1 MDDKG
6 KECKEPLTVETP
18 DVKLFAYKLFGSVLT
33 YGVFGMDYSFH
44 YLLMAAQALFQRGV
58 MAELNGSGLTAGQ
71 PKVLDYLGL
80 HDGSVQKS
88 IAAGCQ
94 IDPATLTG
102 LLNRMEEKGLIRR
115 CKEQGNRRSLHVYLT
130 EQGWEKQWEVRQTLE
145 RRAETV
151 LAGLSEE
158 QRTMLLDSLYQIC
171 ASMADMEG
179 LQ

>member
-1 MDDKG
+1 
-6 KECKEPLTVETP
+6 
-18 DVKLFAYKLFGSVLT
+18 
-33 YGVFGMDYSFH
+33 MDYSFH
-44 YLLMAAQALFQRGV
+44 YLLMATQALFQRSV
-58 MAELNGSGLTAGQ
+58 MAELYGSGLTAGQ

-115 CKEQGNRRSLHVYLT
+115 CNEQGNRRSLHVYLT
-130 EQGWEKQWEVRQTLE
+130 DQGWEKQREVRQTLE
-145 RRAETV
+145 RQTEVV
-151 LAGLSEE
+151 LSKLDEA
-158 QRTMLLDSLYQIC
+158 QRTQLLDSLYQVC
-171 ASMADMEG
+171 SGMADMEG

>member
-1 MDDKG
+1 
-6 KECKEPLTVETP
+6 
-18 DVKLFAYKLFGSVLT
+18 
-33 YGVFGMDYSFH
+33 MDYSFH
-44 YLLMAAQALFQRGV
+44 YLLMAAQALFQRSA

-80 HDGSVQKS
+80 HNGSVQKS

-115 CKEQGNRRSLHVYLT
+115 CNEQGDRRSLHVYLT
-130 EQGWEKQWEVRQTLE
+130 DQGREKQREVRQTLE
-145 RRAETV
+145 RQTQTV
-151 LAGLSEE
+151 LAKLDET
-158 QRTMLLDSLYQIC
+158 QRAQLLDSLFQIC
-171 ASMADMEG
+171 SSMADMEG

>member
-1 MDDKG
+1 
-6 KECKEPLTVETP
+6 
-18 DVKLFAYKLFGSVLT
+18 
-33 YGVFGMDYSFH
+33 MDYSFH
-44 YLLMAAQALFQRGV
+44 YLLMAAQALFQRSV

-71 PKVLDYLGL
+71 PNVLDYLGL

-115 CKEQGNRRSLHVYLT
+115 CNEQGDRRSLHVYLT
-130 EQGWEKQWEVRQTLE
+130 DQGREKQREVRQTLE
-145 RRAETV
+145 RQTQTV
-151 LAGLSEE
+151 LAKLDET
-158 QRTMLLDSLYQIC
+158 QRAQLLDSLFQIC
-171 ASMADMEG
+171 SSMADMEG

>member
-1 MDDKG
+1 
-6 KECKEPLTVETP
+6 
-18 DVKLFAYKLFGSVLT
+18 
-33 YGVFGMDYSFH
+33 MDYSFH
-44 YLLMAAQALFQRGV
+44 YLLMAAQALFQRSV

-88 IAAGCQ
+88 IAAGCK

-115 CKEQGNRRSLHVYLT
+115 CNEQGDRRSLHVYLT
-130 EQGWEKQWEVRQTLE
+130 DQGREKQREVRQTLE
-145 RRAETV
+145 RQTQTV
-151 LAGLSEE
+151 LAKLDET
-158 QRTMLLDSLYQIC
+158 QRAQLLDSLFQIC
-171 ASMADMEG
+171 SSMADMEG